1 MNIVTVALLG
11 IVGIIPAIILKSVK
25 SEYSVMISISIA
37 LIIFSFILIKL
48 EVIKNALDTFA
59 GYVNMDKKY
68 ITILLK
74 MTGITYIAEFASSL
88 CKDAGYN
95 AVSSQIELFAKLSV
109 LIISIPIITALLDT
123 INGFM

>member
-1 MNIVTVALLG
+1 MNIVSVALLG
-11 IVGIIPAIILKSVK
+11 IVGIMPAIILKSVK
-25 SEYSVMISISIA
+25 SEYSVIISIGIA
-37 LIIFSFILIKL
+37 LIIFGFILIKL
-48 EVIKNALDTFA
+48 ETLKDALDTFA
-59 GYVNMDKKY
+59 GYINMDKKY

-74 MTGITYIAEFASSL
+74 MTGITYIAEFSSSL
-88 CKDAGYN
+88 CRDAGYN